1 MEIRTFLVDDFV
13 AHYIQPSSVI
23 KASFSLPR
31 FHSLLN
37 ETYDAHLMFDTLC
50 VCVSIM
56 WVTLHVY

>member
-56 WVTLHVY
+56 